1 MATRHHNVTGELT
14 KQLLAAG
21 GNVNVASI
29 SLTNVDSSTTTV
41 DSVVDLYIE
50 KQLAGKFYLLKG
62 VSIPVG
68 STLVLERKDVNFNNG
83 VGQFGLFIKL
93 TKGTTFALT
102 AVNPGDGTQGI
113 DPAAST
119 TVTGIG
125 TLFLSELSIGDEIV
139 VSGETRIVSA
149 IASNTSLTVSVA
161 FSNNSNDTT
170 PDCNPVAPVDVI
182 IS

>member
-14 KQLLAAG
+14 KQLLAVG
-21 GNVNVASI
+21 DGVNVTSI

-50 KQLAGKFYLLKG
+50 KQGLGRFYLLKS
-62 VSIPVG
+62 VSIPVDAA
-68 STLVLERKDVNFNNG
+68 LRLEKGDVNFNNG
-83 VGQFGLFIKL
+83 TSQFGLFIKL

-102 AVNPGDGTQGI
+102 ALNPGDGSQGI

-119 TVTGIG
+119 TVTGVG